1 MATNYRPLDPYEDN
15 HRGVGATLA
24 NAFGAAPAAS
34 KPDRWPEPKPLPAGL
49 RPVQAFDRDLLPESI
64 APWVFDIADRMQCP
78 PDFVAVPALV
88 ALGSVIG
95 RKLAIRPQRRT
106 DWCEVANLWG
116 CIVGRPGAMK
126 SPAISEALK
135 PLHRAERAAREIY
148 EAEAQ
153 EYALAMEAFKI
164 SKEGLTAKARAA
176 VKNGGAI
183 DPMDLAVNEP
193 AEPVARRYVVND
205 TSYEALGEILASNPN
220 GVLAF
225 RDELVSLLK
234 TLDREDYAAAR
245 GFFLTAWNGTS
256 GYAFDRITRG
266 RTHIDA
272 ACLSLLG
279 GTQPGRIAE
288 YIRRA
293 TGGGA
298 SDDGLIQRFG
308 LLVWPDQT
316 GEWEEIDRPPDRIAR
331 DAAWSVFDRLD
342 KLEPADLG
350 AETDEYQPLPFL
362 RFDGDAQGLFAEWR
376 ATLEVRLRSAE
387 MPPALESHL
396 SKYKKLIPGLALIS
410 HLADGGAGP
419 VNETATMRALAMAEY
434 LESHAVRCYSAGTEA
449 ETAAA
454 KAILARIRKGDLV
467 DGFTARE
474 VHQHGWAN
482 LSDREQVGAGLALL
496 SDLDWIAAETQK
508 TGGRSRTV
516 YTINPAV
523 HGVARHRGEA

>member
-1 MATNYRPLDPYEDN
+1 MMPIKYQSLETAERDGL
-15 HRGVGATLA
+15 GAILT
-24 NAFGAAPAAS
+24 NAFARPASGGAGGGNGWQP
-34 KPDRWPEPKPLPAGL
+34 PKPLPNGL
-49 RPVQAFDRDLLPESI
+49 RPVKAFEAECLPQTI
-64 APWVFDIADRMQCP
+64 APWVLDISDRMQCP
-78 PDFVAVPALV
+78 PDFVAIPALV

-95 RKLAIRPQRRT
+95 RKVAIRPQRRT

-116 CIVGRPGAMK
+116 CIIGRPGAMK
-126 SPAISEALK
+126 SPAIAEALK

-148 EAEAQ
+148 EAQAQ
-153 EYALAMEAFKI
+153 DYALAMEAFKI
-164 SKEGLTAKARAA
+164 SKEGAATKARKA
-176 VKNGGAI
+176 VRDGGAI

-193 AEPVARRYVVND
+193 DEPVARRYVVND

-256 GYAFDRITRG
+256 GYTFDRIMRG

-288 YIRRA
+288 YIRKA
-293 TGGGA
+293 TNGGA

-308 LLVWPDQT
+308 LLVWPDQN
-316 GEWEEIDRPPDRIAR
+316 GEWKEIDRPPDSAAR
-331 DAAWSVFDRLD
+331 NAAWSVFDRLD
-342 KLEPADLG
+342 KLEAGEIG
-350 AETDEYQPLPFL
+350 AEVDEYQPLPFL

-376 ATLEVRLRSAE
+376 VELEARLRSADLS
-387 MPPALESHL
+387 PALESHL
-396 SKYKKLIPGLALIS
+396 SKYRKLIPGLALVN
-410 HLADGGAGP
+410 HLAGGGVGP
-419 VNETATMRALAMAEY
+419 VSEDATLRALAMAEY
-434 LESHAVRCYSAGTEA
+434 LESHAVRCYAAGAEA

-454 KAILARIRKGDLV
+454 KAILAHIRKGDLP
-467 DGFTARE
+467 DGFTARD
-474 VHQHGWAN
+474 VHQRGWAN
-482 LSDREQVGAGLALL
+482 LTDRDQVGAGLDLL
-496 SDLDWIAAETQK
+496 ADLDWLAAETHK

-516 YTINPAV
+516 YTINP
-523 HGVARHRGEA
+523 RGLA